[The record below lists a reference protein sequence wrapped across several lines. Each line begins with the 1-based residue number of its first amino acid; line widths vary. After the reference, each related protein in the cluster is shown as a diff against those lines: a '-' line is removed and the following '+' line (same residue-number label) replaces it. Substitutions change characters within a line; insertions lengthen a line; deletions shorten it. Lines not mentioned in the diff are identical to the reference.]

1 MRWGVTPPLWVANRG
16 DRTAWQTILDV
27 LRVLAG
33 YYQPPAFGRS
43 GCLVSLARR
52 KTAGRMDGAKHYL
65 VLLGSAALKEVSD
78 ERRH

>member
-1 MRWGVTPPLWVANRG
+1 VIISGEF
-16 DRTAWQTILDV
+16 
-27 LRVLAG
+27 
-33 YYQPPAFGRS
+33 PAIDDM
-43 GCLVSLARR
+43 VSLARR